1 MMEEMDDVN
10 WQEEVREH
18 TIKLIQEKSKDRLL
32 KDAEELRKKMKMD
45 EKAAK
50 LIREDR
56 DAR

>member
-1 MMEEMDDVN
+1 MEEMDDIN

-18 TIKLIQEKSKDRLL
+18 TIKLIQEKSKERLL
-32 KDAEELRKKMKMD
+32 KEAENLRKQMKMD